1 VLGTRVRFRDATR
14 LRIPDAGSEVPG
26 TWREVPWGARHV
38 LGTRVRFHDAT
49 RKRISES
56 GSEVLGTW
64 REVP

>member
-1 VLGTRVRFRDATR
+1 
-14 LRIPDAGSEVPG
+14 VPG